1 VSGFE
6 QNKKIQSLVFYSFFI
21 GLLFPLRIF
30 LNSILGDNWI
40 GSFGIL
46 TVISIIF
53 LYLAEKNKLGWYGR
67 AFLNKFRSIRTS
79 RKKYLII
86 GQGIVGI
93 ILASTILYLIS
104 YGNTIQSEFKDNTI
118 LQMEQKYENF
128 DQLQSDSIQ
137 IMQEKPL
144 EVIAGILLLPVL
156 LVSNPD
162 IVAVILA
169 VEDNLSNQLFSH
181 LFTIAL
187 LEEIEIIGIMIY
199 YSKKAKSITFNN

>member
-1 VSGFE
+1 MCALE
-6 QNKKIQSLVFYSFFI
+6 QNKRIQSLAFYSFFL
-21 GLLFPLRIF
+21 GLLFPLRIL

-40 GSFGIL
+40 GSFGVL

-86 GQGIVGI
+86 GQGIIGI

-144 EVIAGILLLPVL
+144 EVIAGIILLPVIL
-156 LVSNPD
+156 LSNPD
-162 IVAVILA
+162 IAAVILA

-187 LEEIEIIGIMIY
+187 LEEIEIIGIVIY
-199 YSKKAKSITFNN
+199 YNKRSKNIKSM

>member
-1 VSGFE
+1 MCALE
-6 QNKKIQSLVFYSFFI
+6 QNKRIQSLAFYSFFL
-21 GLLFPLRIF
+21 GLLFPLRIL

-40 GSFGIL
+40 GSFGVL

-86 GQGIVGI
+86 GWGIIGI

-104 YGNTIQSEFKDNTI
+104 YGNTISSEFKDNTI

-144 EVIAGILLLPVL
+144 EVIAGIILLPVL
-156 LVSNPD
+156 LISNPD

-187 LEEIEIIGIMIY
+187 LEEIEIIGIVIY
-199 YSKKAKSITFNN
+199 YNKRSEKIKSM